1 MEKQTFSSIEEYI
14 NSFPEPAQ
22 SKLIELRN
30 IIRELSPEAKEKI
43 SYQMPAFT
51 LNGMLL
57 YFAGYAR
64 HIGFY
69 PGPGTILAF
78 VDELIGFKTS
88 KGTVQFPLNQPLP
101 IELIKRMILFR
112 IDENKGKKSKKERQN
127 M

>member
-1 MEKQTFSSIEEYI
+1 MDKPTYSSSDEYI
-14 NSFPEPAQ
+14 SSFPETTQ
-22 SKLIELRN
+22 VKLTELRN
-30 IIRELSPEAKEKI
+30 LIKNLVPEAKEKI

-69 PGPGTILAF
+69 PGAKTIEHFKA
-78 VDELIGFKTS
+78 ELSVYKTL

-101 IELIKRMILFR
+101 IELITRMILFR
-112 IDENKGKKSKKERQN
+112 IDENGAKKKS
-127 M
+127 

>member
-1 MEKQTFSSIEEYI
+1 MDKSTYSSIEEYI
-14 NSFPEPAQ
+14 SSFPEPARA
-22 SKLIELRN
+22 KLTELRN
-30 IIRELSPEAKEKI
+30 LIKKLVPEAKEKI

-57 YFAGYAR
+57 YFAGYAK

-69 PGPGTILAF
+69 PGVRTVEHF
-78 VDELIGFKTS
+78 KSELSDYKTL

-112 IDENKGKKSKKERQN
+112 LDENMLKKKS
-127 M
+127 